1 MNVQIE
7 DIYDQGY
14 LWSAWEKQESNWRFI
29 IGNFDTLNEVTLDI
43 NNRLYPLILSPISEA
58 KSAAKVER

>member
-1 MNVQIE
+1 MDIMALHVE

-29 IGNFDTLNEVTLDI
+29 IGNFDTLDETMSDI
-43 NNRLYPLILSPISEA
+43 NSRLNLVYIEPN
-58 KSAAKVER
+58 

>member
-1 MNVQIE
+1 MQIE

>member
-29 IGNFDTLNEVTLDI
+29 IGNFDTLDEVTLDI
-43 NNRLYPLILSPISEA
+43 NTRLYPLILSPISEA